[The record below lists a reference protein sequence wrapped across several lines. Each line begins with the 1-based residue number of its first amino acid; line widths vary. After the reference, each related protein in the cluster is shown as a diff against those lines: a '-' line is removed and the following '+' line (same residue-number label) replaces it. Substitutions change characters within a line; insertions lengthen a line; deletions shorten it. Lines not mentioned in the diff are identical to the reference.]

1 MQDNGNKK
9 KEPKPR
15 PIFDNLIA
23 LKEKQDAN
31 YRKRISYKDFIKET
45 VHGENLNVNEDKLQ
59 IDPVALSVKAMNK
72 KSFQDDVSEK
82 DIDDHQREQFM
93 LMR

>member
-15 PIFDNLIA
+15 PIFDNLIK

-31 YRKRISYKDFIKET
+31 YWKRISYKDFIKET
-45 VHGENLNVNEDKLQ
+45 LHGENLNANQDELQ
-59 IDPVALSVKAMNK
+59 IDPLAMNVKAMNI
-72 KSFQDDVSEK
+72 KSFQDDASDK
-82 DIDDHQREQFM
+82 DIEDH
-93 LMR
+93 